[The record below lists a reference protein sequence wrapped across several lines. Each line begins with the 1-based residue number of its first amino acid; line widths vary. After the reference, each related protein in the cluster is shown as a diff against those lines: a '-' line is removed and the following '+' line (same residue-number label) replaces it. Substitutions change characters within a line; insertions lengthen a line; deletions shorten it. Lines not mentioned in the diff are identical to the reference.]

1 MVANLTRVMP
11 MESNDVI
18 TVTTL
23 SHDTNE
29 STKAKNISVTT
40 LSHDTNEST
49 KATHMSA
56 TTLSHDTNEST
67 KATNISV
74 TTMNMSA
81 AGADENG
88 GNRRNINKATRAKDE
103 LKNVLQKVEHVQNFY
118 IVPIVCVVGIVGNSL
133 VVSVMFMK
141 RQDNSSFI
149 YMIALLLTD
158 IISMISDLIT
168 PLSYFMDMSES
179 TAWQHTAMEVRH
191 WNEAF
196 VSFVFRCFAINI
208 VCVLSMERFIAIRF
222 PLHLK
227 SSVTVRYPIIF
238 LVISFVVAIFSNSF
252 KLIHLKFD
260 YMKSPGSNT
269 TIYKTVRTD
278 FYREHKED
286 VDKVVMVTH
295 FFAGPVQI
303 FFFSLM
309 NVLIVIGI
317 RQHTRHMK
325 MIHATKQHSSNIQVK
340 LCNIFLILS
349 LTNVFAFLP
358 NSIMP
363 IIGKLFPHLGIDIRK
378 SSTKLILQSFKFCRV
393 LNSASDFIVL
403 LAMSAEIRHKVKLIC
418 VCKSA
423 SDMKTPETSDAT

>member
-1 MVANLTRVMP
+1 MSSAWSWHPLLVIIFMVTSLTLVMP
-11 MESNDVI
+11 IESNDV
-18 TVTTL
+18 
-23 SHDTNE
+23 
-29 STKAKNISVTT
+29 ISVTT
-40 LSHDTNEST
+40 LSHDMYAST
-49 KATHMSA
+49 QGANISA
-56 TTLSHDTNEST
+56 TTM
-67 KATNISV
+67 NI
-74 TTMNMSA
+74 SA
-81 AGADENG
+81 AGAGENA
-88 GNRRNINKATRAKDE
+88 GNRRNITKVTKAEDE
-103 LKNVLQKVEHVQNFY
+103 LKHVLQKVEHVQNFF

-133 VVSVMFMK
+133 VASVLFTK
-141 RQDNSSFI
+141 RKDNSSFI
-149 YMIALLLTD
+149 YMIALLLSD

-179 TAWQHTAMEVRH
+179 TALQNTAMEVRH

-196 VSFVFRCFAINI
+196 VSFVSRCFAINI
-208 VCVLSMERFIAIRF
+208 LCVLSMERFMAIKF

-227 SSVTVRYPIIF
+227 SSATVRYPIVF

-278 FYREHKED
+278 FYTEYKEE
-286 VDKVVMVTH
+286 VDKVALVTH

-317 RQHTRHMK
+317 HQHTRHMK
-325 MIHATKQHSSNIQVK
+325 MINATKQHSGNVQVK
-340 LCNIFLILS
+340 LCKIFLILS

-363 IIGKLFPHLGIDIRK
+363 ILGKLFPHLGIDIRK

-393 LNSASDFIVL
+393 LNSASDFVVL
-403 LAMSAEIRHKVKLIC
+403 LAMSAEIRHEVKLIC
-418 VCKSA
+418 TCKSPY
-423 SDMKTPETSDAT
+423 DMKTPETSEVT